1 MEGKPADE
9 RLRFGAQYYESFKEE
24 KEERAEQTLLDLEA
38 KRYYDE
44 LDEDVPDEAL
54 DDLLEEM
61 LGPVRYEDNAE

>member
-9 RLRFGAQYYESFKEE
+9 RLRFGAQYYDSIDDK
-24 KEERAEQTLLDLEA
+24 KERAEQTLLDLEA

-54 DDLLEEM
+54 EELLEEM
-61 LGPVRYEDNAE
+61 LGPVRYEDNAS

>member
-1 MEGKPADE
+1 MNENPADL
-9 RLRFGAQYYESFKEE
+9 RLRFGADYYDTLKDE
-24 KEERAEQTLLDLEA
+24 KQERIEQSLLDLEA

-61 LGPVRYEDNAE
+61 LGPVRYEDNA